1 MSVSEKGSLI
11 TNGYFF
17 DSPST
22 IAAINTL
29 KTYTLTFMATIV
41 WIIGLVKWG
50 VLNHKVVTL
59 KLIFSIIDH

>member
-1 MSVSEKGSLI
+1 MLI
-11 TNGYFF
+11 AYH
-17 DSPST
+17 T

-59 KLIFSIIDH
+59 KLIFSKIDH